1 MQRPP
6 VPDPFGDDPAHPDQT
21 PPDATHPD
29 ATRSDAARPGPP
41 VPSAAERARTVAALG
56 GSPALLPVSSRS
68 PLITGDAES
77 GRLAPDLHHVFANGS
92 AALLLPDDHLLVAAA
107 RVARPGELAVALELT
122 DAAPVSLREPV
133 RGLLW
138 ITGWLRALG
147 GEAARADAIAVAKE
161 HPDPRLLDVGHGATL
176 IRLVPLSVVIADAEG
191 SVAVPPADFAAA
203 EPDPFCRLESGWL
216 RHVESTHPDVVG
228 LLSRH
233 LPAHVRG
240 GHIRPLG
247 LDRFG
252 LRLRVEGVGGDH
264 DIRLAFSR
272 SVRTA
277 GELAI
282 EFRRLLGCPFRAGSR
297 QA

>member
-6 VPDPFGDDPAHPDQT
+6 VPDPFHDDPVQPEAAQPD
-21 PPDATHPD
+21 PAL
-29 ATRSDAARPGPP
+29 SDAARPDAAAPGPP
-41 VPSAAERARTVAALG
+41 VPSAAERARTVAARG
-56 GSPALLPVSSRS
+56 GSPALLPVSGRPAPS
-68 PLITGDAES
+68 TGDAES
-77 GRLAPDLHHVFANGS
+77 ERLAPDLHHVFANGS
-92 AALLLPDDHLLVAAA
+92 AALLFPDDHPLVIAAL
-107 RVARPGELAVALELT
+107 VARPGELTVALELT
-122 DAAPVSLREPV
+122 DTAPVSLREPV

-138 ITGWLRALG
+138 ITGWLRALT
-147 GEAARADAIAVAKE
+147 GEAARADAIAVADE

-282 EFRRLLGCPFRAGSR
+282 EFRRLLGCPFRASSR
-297 QA
+297 PA